1 MSFFRRGYGYM
12 AGAGGLGS
20 LLAMLFIKEAPDSS
34 QIFALGLIALGALQ
48 PWTWWR
54 SQVQSEMAQA

>member
-1 MSFFRRGYGYM
+1 M